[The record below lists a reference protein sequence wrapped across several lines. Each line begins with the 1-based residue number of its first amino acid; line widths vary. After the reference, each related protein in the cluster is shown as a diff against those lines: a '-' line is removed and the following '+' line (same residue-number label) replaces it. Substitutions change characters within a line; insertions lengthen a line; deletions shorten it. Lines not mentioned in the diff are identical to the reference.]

1 MSVLE
6 LTRRCN
12 LKCLHCYIDQPKTY
26 KNELSTAEIKSII
39 SQLAKAGSM
48 SLIFTGGEVFLRDD
62 ILELCSFA
70 RSLGFDLRIFT
81 NGTLI
86 DGNIAAGLAKIGIS
100 GIEISLYGKRQTH
113 DKITGVT
120 GSFKKAMKAINVFK
134 EHGVRVTVKC
144 PITKMNFS
152 DYKWIASFAKR
163 NKIKFRFDP
172 TISPKDSGNKSIL
185 KFRLSSSQM
194 KTLYKDP
201 MFNLKDRRA
210 DVEPDLSCSAGVNM
224 LSVGYD
230 GCVYPCLQFLT
241 PLGNLRKQ
249 KLNQIWS
256 NSNSQLQSIR
266 KMTIDKLTKCRSC
279 KFAILCQRCPGIA
292 KLEDDTATGP
302 SNIACRTAKI
312 QHSILNDF
320 Q

>member
-1 MSVLE
+1 MKRRGYLNGKPSEKLSIVTRAKFIPLMSVLE

-62 ILELCSFA
+62 ILELSSFA

-134 EHGVRVTVKC
+134 EHGVRVGQM
-144 PITKMNFS
+144 PDNQDELQRLQM
-152 DYKWIASFAKR
+152 DSFVR
-163 NKIKFRFDP
+163 
-172 TISPKDSGNKSIL
+172 
-185 KFRLSSSQM
+185 
-194 KTLYKDP
+194 
-201 MFNLKDRRA
+201 
-210 DVEPDLSCSAGVNM
+210 
-224 LSVGYD
+224 
-230 GCVYPCLQFLT
+230 
-241 PLGNLRKQ
+241 
-249 KLNQIWS
+249 
-256 NSNSQLQSIR
+256 
-266 KMTIDKLTKCRSC
+266 
-279 KFAILCQRCPGIA
+279 
-292 KLEDDTATGP
+292 
-302 SNIACRTAKI
+302 
-312 QHSILNDF
+312 
-320 Q
+320 